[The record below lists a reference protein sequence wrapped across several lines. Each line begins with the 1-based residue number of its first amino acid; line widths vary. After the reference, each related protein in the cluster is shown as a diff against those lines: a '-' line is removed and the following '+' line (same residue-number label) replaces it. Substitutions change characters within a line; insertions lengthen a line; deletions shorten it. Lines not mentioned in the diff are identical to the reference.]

1 MESSDERVQVIV
13 QSIEFLH
20 EAEKNHA
27 KKVVLQINESNFSFN
42 KLEAVKEVLS
52 RFPGIC
58 PVCLSVSLSNQEV
71 LVEAGPNFVVEPCEK
86 LSAELMSLVGT
97 GSVYFE

>member
-1 MESSDERVQVIV
+1 M
-13 QSIEFLH
+13 
-20 EAEKNHA
+20 
-27 KKVVLQINESNFSFN
+27 QINESNFSFN

-71 LVEAGPNFVVEPCEK
+71 LVEAGPNFVVEHCEK